1 MPYKVGSYLG
11 SKKVFTVG
19 AGFFFH
25 PDGSVLAETDGTL
38 SGEDVSI
45 FAVDAFYDAPIGEKG
60 NALTVYATYQN
71 NDYGK
76 DYTLGQTYETGA
88 MLYGHVGY
96 VIPLKDKKLKFQP
109 YVSYSNRSI
118 DAIDDNA
125 STLGLGTNAYIS
137 GHNSKITLEYKNTK
151 YGNNTDTGVVTLQAM
166 IYL

>member
-125 STLGLGTNAYIS
+125 STLGLSLI
-137 GHNSKITLEYKNTK
+137 HI
-151 YGNNTDTGVVTLQAM
+151 
-166 IYL
+166 